1 MYCLGDNSL
10 GVAGLRTAEVS
21 WVEECGERA
30 LLGADVE
37 KLVSDEGASGSQ
49 FLSSQG

>member
-21 WVEECGERA
+21 WVEECG
-30 LLGADVE
+30 ADVE